1 MIGGVIVSHGQLGE
15 AMINTV
21 EMIVGHVENLIA
33 VSIDVMT
40 EVESSREQI
49 KHAIKTVNHGAG
61 VIIFTDMFGGTP
73 SNISL
78 SFLDDPQIEVITGAN
93 LAMLLHLSTS
103 DREVPLPD
111 IVQALKQRGQENI
124 HIASEFLQQRSPKN
138 GLSRESKDSS

>member
-1 MIGGVIVSHGQLGE
+1 MPNIKQEEKSDRTPSRTTAYPRTTAPEAPANRRRPAVETEAPPAASGLVICARSRMIGGVIVSHGQLGE

-61 VIIFTDMFGGTP
+61 VIIFTDMFGG
-73 SNISL
+73 
-78 SFLDDPQIEVITGAN
+78 
-93 LAMLLHLSTS
+93 
-103 DREVPLPD
+103 
-111 IVQALKQRGQENI
+111 
-124 HIASEFLQQRSPKN
+124 
-138 GLSRESKDSS
+138 